1 MNIGIIG
8 LGLMGGSFA
17 LDVKERFKDFVI
29 YGFDKSDEHLKLS
42 FDLKLIDFK
51 LDDDNISNIDLL
63 LISVPV
69 DETINILPNIL
80 DKVGENTIV
89 VDVGSTKLKICEGVS
104 NHKNRKQ
111 FLAMHPIAGTEN
123 SGPNASVSG
132 LYHGITNILCEIDK
146 TDSNLLKKVMKILNN
161 FEMKIIYMDPSSHD
175 EHISYVSHLSHVT
188 SFILAKTVIEKEKNE
203 KNIFDLAGS
212 GFESTVRLAKSS
224 PFMWT
229 PIFLQNKSNLVEAL
243 EGYINNLNELKVK
256 IQNDDKESIIDDLN
270 NINRVKKILG
280 GINNK
285 NEK

>member
-132 LYHGITNILCEIDK
+132 LYHGITNILCEVDK

-224 PFMWT
+224 PSMWT

-243 EGYINNLNELKVK
+243 EGYINNLNDLKIK

>member
-89 VDVGSTKLKICEGVS
+89 MDVGSTKLKICEGVS

-132 LYHGITNILCEIDK
+132 LYHGITNILCEVDK

-203 KNIFDLAGS
+203 NNIFDLAGS
-212 GFESTVRLAKSS
+212 GFESTVRLAKSN
-224 PFMWT
+224 PVTWT
-229 PIFLQNKSNLVEAL
+229 PIFLQNKTNLAAAIDE
-243 EGYINNLNELKVK
+243 YIVNLNLLKQYIVDENQEELNKV
-256 IQNDDKESIIDDLN
+256 LN
-270 NINRVKKILG
+270 NTNRIKKIL
-280 GINNK
+280 NK
-285 NEK
+285 

>member
-89 VDVGSTKLKICEGVS
+89 IDVGSTKLKICEGVS

-132 LYHGITNILCEIDK
+132 LYHGITNILCEVDK

-203 KNIFDLAGS
+203 K
-212 GFESTVRLAKSS
+212 
-224 PFMWT
+224 
-229 PIFLQNKSNLVEAL
+229 IFL
-243 EGYINNLNELKVK
+243 I
-256 IQNDDKESIIDDLN
+256 
-270 NINRVKKILG
+270 
-280 GINNK
+280 
-285 NEK
+285 